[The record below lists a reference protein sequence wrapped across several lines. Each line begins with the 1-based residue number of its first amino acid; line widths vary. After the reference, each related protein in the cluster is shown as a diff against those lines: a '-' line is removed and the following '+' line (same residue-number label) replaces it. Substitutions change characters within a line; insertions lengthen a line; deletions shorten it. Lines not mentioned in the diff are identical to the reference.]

1 MGQVTRSQALATEI
15 ERDGSDPIRALF
27 LTVLMHALRDND
39 AKRWLASKDGQ
50 LVCALADVDPDY
62 ARTAIGGPRNP
73 IRVGG

>member
-1 MGQVTRSQALATEI
+1 MVHGLAL
-15 ERDGSDPIRALF
+15 R
-27 LTVLMHALRDND
+27 VHALRDND
-39 AKRWLASKDGQ
+39 AMRWLASKDGQ